1 MVAGPGCWNQNHRTN
16 LFRQKIYFCPCLPSL
31 SRHRYISL
39 HILPQVIFV
48 SLPNIIYATPLIRS
62 FLVLACHIYFLYL
75 ILPRLIL
82 FFLILLVLLSTH
94 WIPSTLGRKGLLSY
108 PIHRIFPYL
117 SCCLPW
123 LSSLAL
129 PYLYLTISHLIS
141 IDLIL
146 LYLLLAYLSLIL
158 SQLIHPWPPVSPE
171 SVTYAPSLQGPIS
184 KPPPTSGW
192 AYLSKYTYCL
202 HVNQQHA
209 CWIHFKWYEQFIRR
223 PSANS
228 WDVGLGR
235 LFVWH
240 PNNGRLNHTRFSGFL
255 SLKHIF
261 FHRNRSPG
269 EGYILNPIIASPRIG
284 FHCEAWCTF

>member
-117 SCCLPW
+117 SCCLAVFACLTLSLFDH
-123 LSSLAL
+123 LSSNLNWS
-129 PYLYLTISHLIS
+129 YLVVSVIGIPFSDLVSAYPPLTTCVPRICNIC
-141 IDLIL
+141 
-146 LYLLLAYLSLIL
+146 
-158 SQLIHPWPPVSPE
+158 SQSAR
-171 SVTYAPSLQGPIS
+171 TNF
-184 KPPPTSGW
+184 KTSTHIW
-192 AYLSKYTYCL
+192 
-202 HVNQQHA
+202 
-209 CWIHFKWYEQFIRR
+209 
-223 PSANS
+223 
-228 WDVGLGR
+228 VGL
-235 LFVWH
+235 FV
-240 PNNGRLNHTRFSGFL
+240 
-255 SLKHIF
+255 
-261 FHRNRSPG
+261 
-269 EGYILNPIIASPRIG
+269 
-284 FHCEAWCTF
+284 